1 MNMNLQWLLLMA
13 WRDSRR
19 SRGRLLLFTSS
30 IMLGVAALVAI
41 NSFGDNLKRDIDGQ
55 ARELLGADLSIRSN
69 QDFSDTALVL
79 MDSLGNTY
87 THETN
92 FSSMVYFPKTQGTRP
107 VKVMALE
114 KGGYPFYGEII
125 SEPQSSARS
134 FLNKQQAL
142 VDQTLMLQFGIEVG
156 DSVKVGNTTFEI
168 AGKLLQVPGQNS
180 IFGAIYAP
188 VYIPMQYLN
197 ETELVKKGS
206 RVNYVRYY
214 KIDDARDVDAMMEGL
229 EGRMRELRLRYD
241 TVEEEKEDLGRS
253 FNNMTEFLNLVA
265 FVALLLGCI
274 GVASSV
280 HIYIKDKIKTV
291 AILRCL
297 GVQGRQTFLIYLL
310 QIAFMGFIGS
320 IAGALLGSSIQFGLP
335 LIMQEFLPFEAN
347 VSLSWTAILQGI
359 ITGMGIAILFALLP
373 LLAVRK
379 VSPLFTLRSSYEK
392 KSGQRPDSLRW
403 IMAGLIALFIWGFAY
418 TQMGQWDDS
427 IVFTLS
433 IGAGFAVLAG
443 VSWLVMAAIK
453 RYFPKS
459 WSFVWRQSLA
469 NLYRPNNQTLV
480 LILSIG
486 LGTALI
492 ASLYLVQG
500 MLINQVSLTDQDNR
514 PNMVVFDVQPS
525 EIDDIVALT
534 RSYDFPVIQNVP
546 IVNMRMASLK
556 GKTRLEIL
564 RDTSQNSQDWIV
576 NREYRV
582 TFRDSLIDSEK
593 ITEGEWIPHV
603 GPSDSVFVSLEEGFG
618 KRRMELEL
626 GDELIFDISG
636 VKLKTYVG
644 SFREVDFQ
652 RVQTNFLVLFP
663 TGILEQAPQFRVL
676 VTRTSSNETSAAYQR
691 ELTLKHPNVSV
702 IDLGLI
708 LRTAQQVLDKIAF
721 VIRFMAMFSILTGL
735 LVLIA
740 SVINS
745 KYQRIQES
753 VLLRTLG
760 GSRKQILWINSLEYI
775 VLGSLASLTGI
786 ILAYAAAWGLATFT
800 FEIDFNPV
808 WLPSLW
814 IWLGITVLTLVIG
827 LINIRSILNKSPLE
841 ILRNEV

>member
-1 MNMNLQWLLLMA
+1 MNVQWLFLMA

-41 NSFGDNLKRDIDGQ
+41 NSFGDNLKSDIDDQ
-55 ARELLGADLSIRSN
+55 ARELLGADLSVRSN
-69 QDFSDTALVL
+69 RAFSDTALIL

-114 KGGYPFYGEII
+114 KDGYPFYGEII
-125 SEPQSSARS
+125 TEPQSAARG
-134 FLNKQQAL
+134 FLDRQQAL

-188 VYIPMQYLN
+188 VYIPMQYLD

-214 KIDDARDVDAMMEGL
+214 KFDDDRDVEAMMEEL
-229 EGRMRELRLRYD
+229 NSRIRELRLRYD
-241 TVEEEKEDLGRS
+241 TVEEEKRDLGRS

-297 GVQGRQTFLIYLL
+297 GVQGKQTFLIYLI
-310 QIAFMGFIGS
+310 QIVMMGLLGS
-320 IAGALLGSSIQFGLP
+320 IAGAVLGSMIQYGLP

-347 VSLSWTAILQGI
+347 VSLSWSAILQGI
-359 ITGMGIAILFALLP
+359 ITGMGIAVLFALLP

-379 VSPLFTLRSSYEK
+379 VSPLFTLRSSFEK
-392 KSGQRPDSLRW
+392 NTQGPDRLRW
-403 IMAGLIALFIWGFAY
+403 LMAAIIGLFIWGFAY
-418 TQMGQWDDS
+418 SQMRELNDS

-433 IGAGFAVLAG
+433 LGLGFAVLAG
-443 VSWLVMAAIK
+443 VSWLVMAGIK
-453 RYFPKS
+453 RYFPRS

-525 EIDDIVALT
+525 EIDDIVSLT
-534 RSYDFPVIQNVP
+534 NSYDFPIIQNVP
-546 IVNMRMASLK
+546 IVNMRMAGLK
-556 GKTRLEIL
+556 GKSRLEIL
-564 RDTSQNSQDWIV
+564 RDTAENRQDWIV

-593 ITEGEWIPHV
+593 ITEGEWISHV
-603 GPSDSVFVSLEEGFG
+603 GPNDSVFISMEEGFG

-663 TGILEQAPQFRVL
+663 TGVLEQAPQFRVL
-676 VTRTSSNETSAAYQR
+676 VTRTSSNESSAAYQR
-691 ELTLKHPNVSV
+691 ALTQKHPNVSV

-760 GSRKQILWINSLEYI
+760 GSRKQILWINALEYI

-814 IWLGITVLTLVIG
+814 IWLGITALTLVIG